1 MENVTKSA
9 ESAIKV
15 LQKQKEVLDSPHWEE
30 MLRPAYPGLRRAQE
44 NLEETIPGL
53 EREMVG
59 PGTQWEGLAGIMID
73 HSRIK
78 YNNAIRNF
86 IRNMVSVNTHVIGK
100 ELDDRIRD
108 YVNKAIPRMKR
119 LEIQFF
125 KNQLKQKLNSQYVKK
140 QTELQSKQMD
150 AVQKLS

>member
-1 MENVTKSA
+1 
-9 ESAIKV
+9 
-15 LQKQKEVLDSPHWEE
+15 
-30 MLRPAYPGLRRAQE
+30 
-44 NLEETIPGL
+44 
-53 EREMVG
+53 
-59 PGTQWEGLAGIMID
+59 
-73 HSRIK
+73 
-78 YNNAIRNF
+78 
-86 IRNMVSVNTHVIGK
+86 MVSVNTYVIGK